1 METESSQNGRNDVD
15 RGVGSR
21 RARVWI
27 VVQAVAILSKW
38 GQPGGKRNESNL
50 VGQLLCSSRAAMI
63 ALAWDIWVGVHCNVC
78 RYLERD
84 GIQQGG
90 TIR

>member
-27 VVQAVAILSKW
+27 AVQAVAILSKW
-38 GQPGGKRNESNL
+38 GQPGGKRNGSNL
-50 VGQLLCSSRAAMI
+50 VGQLLC
-63 ALAWDIWVGVHCNVC
+63 
-78 RYLERD
+78 
-84 GIQQGG
+84 
-90 TIR
+90 